1 MVVLTD
7 QPLRNILHKPDL
19 TGRMLQWAIE
29 LSEYGIE
36 FQHKLSM
43 KRQVMADFVL
53 EYTQRPAQHKEPCG
67 EEWWTLQVDGASRSS
82 GSRVGLL
89 LQSPIGE
96 QLEQAIRLGFP
107 ASNNEAEY
115 EAILSGL
122 DLTLALSV
130 SRLRVYNDSQLVV
143 RHVQKEYEAKDECM
157 ARYLTKV
164 RDIIQQF
171 AEWMI
176 EKIKRTE
183 NGRTNALAGIAASH
197 SIKEAILLPI
207 HVQTNPSVAEASTCN
222 TIKANQADGQDWTE
236 VIIRYLW
243 ISTLPEEPK
252 QAQDLGT
259 SSPFHPN
266 RGAPVQAV
274 LYKPLPQVPRPLRS
288 PVCVG

>member
-1 MVVLTD
+1 MD
-7 QPLRNILHKPDL
+7 
-19 TGRMLQWAIE
+19 
-29 LSEYGIE
+29 
-36 FQHKLSM
+36 
-43 KRQVMADFVL
+43 
-53 EYTQRPAQHKEPCG
+53 
-67 EEWWTLQVDGASRSS
+67 
-82 GSRVGLL
+82 
-89 LQSPIGE
+89 
-96 QLEQAIRLGFP
+96 
-107 ASNNEAEY
+107 
-115 EAILSGL
+115 
-122 DLTLALSV
+122 LALALFV